1 MGSESHRA
9 RGGIAVRRR
18 RYDTET
24 CARRRPLP
32 ASALTATTLDYGSAD
47 PLVLE
52 AATGGE
58 IVDCRG
64 PEGVGGAAATRL
76 VESAIDAPPQG
87 PPLGAHVVAG
97 DRVVV
102 AVCGAVPQAGAVVAA
117 VVARLAAAGIAAE
130 DVRVLVAGPGEG
142 EHAAP
147 SAMVAGAAAFDPVSP
162 TATAYL
168 AADEAG
174 RPLYL
179 ARDLVDADVVV
190 AVGAWGWN
198 AALGGRALAGEL
210 WPAFSR
216 QECRRELTRSLARRG
231 RHALPDWK
239 SAVQEVAWQ
248 LGVCASLRLV
258 PGRAGTLHAACFG
271 LPDEAGRRAREAA
284 AAWCPHVAAAAD
296 LVVASVSDPAGG
308 FGVITRAV
316 AAAARVVRPGGTIC
330 VASRVST
337 GPGVVFL
344 RWRQGAPLEGLV
356 HEAVATNDA
365 TLVAEALETRLF
377 ARGLGDNRLVLLSD
391 IEEATVEELG
401 FGHAAGPEV
410 VERLAH
416 RADRVVVLHEA
427 DLMLPRLG

>member
-1 MGSESHRA
+1 
-9 RGGIAVRRR
+9 
-18 RYDTET
+18 
-24 CARRRPLP
+24 
-32 ASALTATTLDYGSAD
+32 LTATTLDYGSAD

-52 AATGGE
+52 AATGGS

-64 PEGVGGAAATRL
+64 PEGASGAAATRL
-76 VESAIDAPPQG
+76 VEAAIDAPPQA

-102 AVCGAVPQAGAVVAA
+102 AVCGGAPQAGAVVAA
-117 VVARLAAAGIAAE
+117 VVGRLAAAGIAAD
-130 DVRVLVAGPGEG
+130 DVRVLLAGPGEG
-142 EHAAP
+142 DEAPVAA
-147 SAMVAGAAAFDPVSP
+147 VAGATAFDATSP

-198 AALGGRALAGEL
+198 AALGGRSLAGEL

-216 QECRRELTRSLARRG
+216 HECRRELTRSLARRG

-239 SAVQEVAWQ
+239 TSVQEVAWQ

-258 PGRAGTLHAACFG
+258 PGRKGTLHAACFG

-284 AAWCPHVAAAAD
+284 AAWCPHVAEAAD

-308 FGVITRAV
+308 FGVVTRAV

-377 ARGLGDNRLVLLSD
+377 ARSLGDHRLVLLSD
-391 IEEATVEELG
+391 VEEATVEELG

-410 VERLAH
+410 VERLTH

>member
-1 MGSESHRA
+1 
-9 RGGIAVRRR
+9 V
-18 RYDTET
+18 
-24 CARRRPLP
+24 P
-32 ASALTATTLDYGSAD
+32 ATTLAYGSAD

-52 AATGGE
+52 AAPGGCL
-58 IVDCRG
+58 VDCRG
-64 PEGVGGAAATRL
+64 PDGVEGKAATRL
-76 VESAIDAPPQG
+76 VETALNAPPQG
-87 PPLGAHVVAG
+87 PPLGAHVVSG
-97 DRVVV
+97 DQVVV
-102 AVCGAVPQAGAVVAA
+102 AVCGAVPQGEAVVTA
-117 VVARLAAAGIAAE
+117 VRGRLEAAGIVAA
-130 DVRVLVAGPGEG
+130 DVRVLRAEPLESETAFADDTPGSVAFEPIP
-142 EHAAP
+142 A
-147 SAMVAGAAAFDPVSP
+147 
-162 TATAYL
+162 ATAYL

-198 AALGGRALAGEL
+198 AALGGRSLSGEL
-210 WPAFSR
+210 WPTFSR
-216 QECRRELTRSLARRG
+216 QECRRDLSRSLARRG

-258 PGRAGTLHAACFG
+258 PGRAGAIHAACFG
-271 LPDEAGRRAREAA
+271 LPDEAGRRARDAA
-284 AAWCPHVAAAAD
+284 SAWCPHVAEAAD
-296 LVVASVSDPAGG
+296 LVIASVSDPAGG
-308 FGVITRAV
+308 FGMVTRAV

-356 HEAVATNDA
+356 HEALATHDA
-365 TLVAEALETRLF
+365 ALVAEALETRLF

-391 IEEATVEELG
+391 IEESTVEELG

-416 RADRVVVLHEA
+416 RADRIVVLHEA

>member
-1 MGSESHRA
+1 M
-9 RGGIAVRRR
+9 
-18 RYDTET
+18 
-24 CARRRPLP
+24 
-32 ASALTATTLDYGSAD
+32 TATTLDYGSAD

-52 AATGGE
+52 AATGGS

-76 VESAIDAPPQG
+76 VEAAIDAPPQG

-102 AVCGAVPQAGAVVAA
+102 AVCGAVPQAEAVVAA
-117 VVARLAAAGIAAE
+117 VAGRLTAAGIAAD
-130 DVRVLVAGPGEG
+130 DVQVLRAGPWDGDIDGPAVAGT
-142 EHAAP
+142 
-147 SAMVAGAAAFDPVSP
+147 AAFDPAAAE
-162 TATAYL
+162 TTAYL

-179 ARDLVDADVVV
+179 ARELVDADVVV

-210 WPAFSR
+210 WPSFSR
-216 QECRRELTRSLARRG
+216 QECRRDLTRSLARRG

-258 PGRAGTLHAACFG
+258 PGRAGAIHAACFG
-271 LPDEAGRRAREAA
+271 LPDEAGRRARDAA
-284 AAWCPHVAAAAD
+284 SAWCPHVAEAAD
-296 LVVASVSDPAGG
+296 LVIASVSDPAGG
-308 FGVITRAV
+308 FGMVTRAV

-356 HEAVATNDA
+356 HEALATHDA
-365 TLVAEALETRLF
+365 ALVAEALETRLF

-391 IEEATVEELG
+391 IEESTVEELG

-416 RADRVVVLHEA
+416 RADRIVVLHEA
-427 DLMLPRLG
+427 DLMLPRLD